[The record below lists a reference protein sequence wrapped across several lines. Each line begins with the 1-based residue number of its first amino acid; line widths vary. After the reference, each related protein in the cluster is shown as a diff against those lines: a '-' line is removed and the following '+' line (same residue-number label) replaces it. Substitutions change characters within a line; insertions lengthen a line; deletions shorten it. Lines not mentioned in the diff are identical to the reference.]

1 MVRFGVFLPS
11 FAASAPLDPG
21 LIRRVATRAEELGFD
36 HLWVGDHFVWNVG
49 MLAPMQVL
57 SHVAS
62 VTSTIRLGTGVY
74 LLPLRHPSITAKD
87 VASLDVL
94 SGGRVILGVGAGGD
108 SELEYAALGV
118 DLARRGARVEELLEQ
133 VDSLLRQEG
142 RPLAGDFH
150 DLPAFTMAPAPLQAR
165 VPIWIGGR
173 AAAVVDRAAR
183 SGDGWFPVWVS
194 QNRYREAVDR
204 IAEVR
209 GGAEGFSF
217 ALNIF
222 STVAKS
228 KEAATAILETHMGN
242 AYALPFEKFARYSA
256 YGDRDQVAETLKSFM
271 DAGAEEFA
279 LNLAGPDPLGQLE
292 ELAAV
297 TAMLQPDGQ
306 KLV

>member
-1 MVRFGVFLPS
+1 MVKFGVFLPS
-11 FAASAPLDPG
+11 FAASAPLDPA
-21 LIRRVATRAEELGFD
+21 LIRRVAVRAEELGFA

-57 SHVAS
+57 SHVAA
-62 VTSTIRLGTGVY
+62 VTTRIRLGTGVY

-94 SGGRVILGVGAGGD
+94 SGGRAILGVGAGGD

-118 DLARRGARVEELLEQ
+118 DLARRGAQVDELLEQ
-133 VDSLLRQEG
+133 VGSLLRQEG
-142 RPLAGDFH
+142 RELPGDFH
-150 DLPAFTMAPAPLQAR
+150 DLPSFTMAPPPLQQR

-183 SGDGWFPVWVS
+183 EGDGWFPVWVS
-194 QNRYREAVDR
+194 QKRY
-204 IAEVR
+204 
-209 GGAEGFSF
+209 AEGVERITELRDDVDGYTF

-222 STVAKS
+222 STVADS
-228 KEAATAILETHMGN
+228 REAASAILETHMGN

-256 YGDRDQVAETLKSFM
+256 YGNGDDVAETLRSFM
-271 DAGAEEFA
+271 DIGVTDFA

-292 ELAAV
+292 ALAGV
-297 TAMLQPDGQ
+297 TETLR
-306 KLV
+306 